1 MLPLTTADLLA
12 NAIIGSVL
20 ENLDM
25 ESIVRRE
32 HLTGLLS
39 DVNADL
45 GFLMCIEIGQQ
56 VADRIGTNATED
68 SIDAVA
74 R

>member
-25 ESIVRRE
+25 ESIVQRK
-32 HLTGLLS
+32 HQSGLSS
-39 DVNADL
+39 DVNTDL
-45 GFLMCIEIGQQ
+45 AFSMFVEIGQQ

>member
-25 ESIVRRE
+25 ESIVQRK
-32 HLTGLLS
+32 HQSGLLS
-39 DVNADL
+39 NVNADL
-45 GFLMCIEIGQQ
+45 VFSMFVEIGQQ